1 MFNTTATICRAPGRV
16 NLIGEHTDYNDG
28 FVLPAAIEYSCWT
41 AAAAR
46 KDRKVT
52 VYSEN
57 LGKSVTADLDDL
69 KPIQENTW
77 VGIAWALEQAGNI
90 LSGADL
96 YFAGE
101 VPLGAG
107 LSSSA
112 AIEVSTGLA
121 LSHISRLDME
131 RTALALLCQRAENDF
146 VGARCGIM
154 DQFISCHGLADRA
167 LLLDC
172 RSLEFRMLPIPSYVT
187 LAICNTLVRHK
198 LGASEYNARRAEC
211 EQAVRLLR
219 QVLPGIQALRD
230 VTRLQLEEHRNLLS
244 TNLYKRARHVITEN
258 ERVLQA
264 ANAFQSGAIREL
276 NQLMADSHS
285 SLRDDYK
292 VSCPELDLMV
302 EIAMRQRGI
311 LGARMTGGGFGGCTI
326 NLVDTTHAEE
336 FRHRVSAA
344 YTSATGLH
352 PDIYLCKAS
361 QGAEV
366 IGEDSAIAE
375 DGSAAKAKRGTL

>member
-1 MFNTTATICRAPGRV
+1 
-16 NLIGEHTDYNDG
+16 L
-28 FVLPAAIEYSCWT
+28 
-41 AAAAR
+41 
-46 KDRKVT
+46 
-52 VYSEN
+52 
-57 LGKSVTADLDDL
+57 
-69 KPIQENTW
+69 
-77 VGIAWALEQAGNI
+77 GIAWALEQAGNN

-121 LSHISRLDME
+121 LSHISRLDIE
-131 RTALALLCQRAENDF
+131 RTTLALLCQRAENDF

-172 RSLEFRMLPIPSYVT
+172 RSLEFRMLPIPSDVT
-187 LAICNTLVRHK
+187 LAICNTMVRHE

-219 QVLPGIQALRD
+219 QVLPRIQALRD
-230 VTRLQLEEHRNLLS
+230 VTRLQLEEHRDLLS
-244 TNLYKRARHVITEN
+244 TSLYKRARHVITEN
-258 ERVLQA
+258 ERVFQT

-276 NQLMADSHS
+276 SQLMADSHS
-285 SLRDDYK
+285 SLREDYQ

-326 NLVDTTHAEE
+326 NLVNTAHAEE

-344 YTSATGLH
+344 YTSAMGLH

-366 IGEDSAIAE
+366 IGGNSAIAE